1 MKISKITIKQLF
13 GIKEWQRD
21 GKNIELVG
29 DNGTGKTSVI
39 DAIRYALTN
48 SSDREFIV
56 KNGETEGEIYIETD
70 NGLSIDRK
78 ARTAMTDYKSV
89 KQNGNVIPSP
99 ESFLKTIFTPLQLSP
114 MEFISMDKKTQNATI
129 LDMIQY
135 DWNLDTI
142 KEWFGEIPRDVNYEQ
157 NILAVLNDIQ
167 AENGYYFM
175 HRQDVNRDIRAKK
188 AVMDDTKDIE
198 IHPFTCEVTVTPT
211 SISCSSSGNK
221 AFLEDID
228 GGMEWAE
235 ETNNLI
241 KDIMSEQT
249 IKLTDLMKKKFG
261 FDTVKVKPN
270 SEDGFADFLE
280 HRCG

>member
-13 GIKEWQRD
+13 GIKEWQGD

-114 MEFISMDKKTQNATI
+114 LIVVLEASIVLSGVPMQRILFPASKRKSETVIRLVRAT
-129 LDMIQY
+129 LQHG
-135 DWNLDTI
+135 L
-142 KEWFGEIPRDVNYEQ
+142 
-157 NILAVLNDIQ
+157 
-167 AENGYYFM
+167 
-175 HRQDVNRDIRAKK
+175 
-188 AVMDDTKDIE
+188 
-198 IHPFTCEVTVTPT
+198 
-211 SISCSSSGNK
+211 
-221 AFLEDID
+221 
-228 GGMEWAE
+228 
-235 ETNNLI
+235 
-241 KDIMSEQT
+241 
-249 IKLTDLMKKKFG
+249 LM
-261 FDTVKVKPN
+261 
-270 SEDGFADFLE
+270 
-280 HRCG
+280 

>member
-13 GIKEWQRD
+13 GIKEWQGD

-114 MEFISMDKKTQNATI
+114 M
-129 LDMIQY
+129 
-135 DWNLDTI
+135 
-142 KEWFGEIPRDVNYEQ
+142 G
-157 NILAVLNDIQ
+157 
-167 AENGYYFM
+167 
-175 HRQDVNRDIRAKK
+175 
-188 AVMDDTKDIE
+188 
-198 IHPFTCEVTVTPT
+198 
-211 SISCSSSGNK
+211 CSEK
-221 AFLEDID
+221 I
-228 GGMEWAE
+228 GMERKVRSGRKRRTVFVESLLRRLPWK
-235 ETNNLI
+235 LI
-241 KDIMSEQT
+241 ELYQLQTEKAIRELRADTLSE
-249 IKLTDLMKKKFG
+249 
-261 FDTVKVKPN
+261 
-270 SEDGFADFLE
+270 
-280 HRCG
+280 

>member
-13 GIKEWQRD
+13 GIKEWQGD

-142 KEWFGEIPRDVNYEQ
+142 KE
-157 NILAVLNDIQ
+157 
-167 AENGYYFM
+167 
-175 HRQDVNRDIRAKK
+175 
-188 AVMDDTKDIE
+188 
-198 IHPFTCEVTVTPT
+198 
-211 SISCSSSGNK
+211 
-221 AFLEDID
+221 
-228 GGMEWAE
+228 
-235 ETNNLI
+235 
-241 KDIMSEQT
+241 
-249 IKLTDLMKKKFG
+249 
-261 FDTVKVKPN
+261 
-270 SEDGFADFLE
+270 
-280 HRCG
+280 